1 MTGLWVRVLVTVTL
15 ILLASLLADLVAG
28 GRAAFTVAFSSLV
41 IWICFQL
48 WHLRKMTRWLEDFKL
63 NKTPTGLGTWDVLF
77 SAVFRLA
84 RSYERQQ
91 AQLKLML
98 SSFRSATEAMP
109 DGVVSLDDHHQIT
122 YASRRAAL
130 HLNLRVPDDYGRNIL
145 NLLRHPDFSEYLEQG
160 QWSEPVTLTGVPGDG
175 RSLQVQL
182 IPYGEREQLLLTR
195 DVTEVLKLETTRR
208 DFVVNVSHE
217 LKTPL
222 TVISGF
228 VETLQELPLDKNQR
242 TDILETIRTQAQRM
256 QRLIEDL
263 LVLSRIE
270 SDKTPPGEDHLDMR
284 KALEQLA
291 QDADHLSR
299 GKHQIALA
307 QPLSPDLLIGDEQE
321 LASAF
326 GNLVSNAIRYTPAH
340 GTITLSWRRN
350 EEGQGVFEVRD
361 TGPGIEPEHIGRLT
375 ERFYRVDKGRSRST
389 GGTGLGLA
397 IVKHIA
403 SRHNAHLRIES
414 ALGQGSRFALV
425 FPTQRLLREPQTSAA

>member
-1 MTGLWVRVLVTVTL
+1 MTGLWVRVLVTILL
-15 ILLASLLADLVAG
+15 ILAASLLADELAG
-28 GRAAFTVAFSSLV
+28 GRAAFTVALSSLMV
-41 IWICFQL
+41 WICFQL
-48 WHLRKMTRWLEDFKL
+48 WHLRKMTLWLEDFKL
-63 NKTPTGLGTWDVLF
+63 DRTPTGLGTWDILF
-77 SAVFRLA
+77 SSVFRLA

-91 AQLKLML
+91 KQLKLLL

-109 DGVVSLDDHHQIT
+109 DGVVALDDHHQIT

-130 HLNLRVPDDYGRNIL
+130 HLNLRVPEDYGRSIL
-145 NLLRHPDFSEYLEQG
+145 NLLRHPGFSEYLEQA
-160 QWSEPVTLTGVPGDG
+160 QWSEPVILAGVPSPD
-175 RSLQVQL
+175 RSLQVHL

-208 DFVVNVSHE
+208 DFVANVSHE

-228 VETLQELPLDKNQR
+228 VETLQELPLDKSQR
-242 TDILETIRTQAQRM
+242 ADILETIRTQAQRM

-270 SDKTPPGEDHLDMR
+270 SDKTPPAEDRLDMR
-284 KALEQLA
+284 KTLQQLA
-291 QDADHLSR
+291 EDAHHLSR
-299 GKHQIALA
+299 GRHQIALA
-307 QPLSPDLLIGDEQE
+307 QPLSSDQLIGDEQE

-340 GTITLSWRRN
+340 GKITLSWQLN

-361 TGPGIEPEHIGRLT
+361 TGPGIEPEHIDRLT
-375 ERFYRVDKGRSRST
+375 ERFYRVDRGRSRST

-403 SRHNAHLRIES
+403 SRHNANLKIES
-414 ALGQGSRFALV
+414 EVEVGSSFSLV
-425 FPTQRLLREPQTSAA
+425 FPSQRLVR

>member
-1 MTGLWVRVLVTVTL
+1 
-15 ILLASLLADLVAG
+15 
-28 GRAAFTVAFSSLV
+28 
-41 IWICFQL
+41 
-48 WHLRKMTRWLEDFKL
+48 
-63 NKTPTGLGTWDVLF
+63 
-77 SAVFRLA
+77 VFRLA

-91 AQLKLML
+91 TQLRLML

-130 HLNLRVPDDYGRNIL
+130 HLNLRIPDDYGRNIL
-145 NLLRHPDFSEYLEQG
+145 NLLRHPDFSDYLEQ
-160 QWSEPVTLTGVPGDG
+160 QHWPEPVTLSGVPGPD
-175 RSLQVQL
+175 RSLQVHL

-208 DFVVNVSHE
+208 DFVANVSHE

-270 SDKTPPGEDHLDMR
+270 SDKTPPAEDHLDMR
-284 KALEQLA
+284 KTLEQLA
-291 QDADHLSR
+291 QDASHLSR
-299 GKHQIALA
+299 GRHQIAVD
-307 QPLSPDLLIGDEQE
+307 QPMSPDHLIGDEQE

-340 GTITLSWRRN
+340 GSITLSWQRN
-350 EEGQGVFEVRD
+350 ESGQGIFEVRD
-361 TGPGIEPEHIGRLT
+361 TGPGIESEHIGRLT

-414 ALGQGSRFALV
+414 ELNVGSRFALV
-425 FPTQRLLREPQTSAA
+425 FPNQRLVRDPAR

>member
-1 MTGLWVRVLVTVTL
+1 MTGLWVRVLVTVVL
-15 ILLASLLADLVAG
+15 IFSASILADLLAG

-41 IWICFQL
+41 VWISFQL

-63 NKTPTGLGTWDVLF
+63 DRTPTGLGTWDILF
-77 SAVFRLA
+77 SSVFRLA

-91 AQLKLML
+91 GQLRLML

-145 NLLRHPDFSEYLEQG
+145 NLLRHPGFSDYLEQG
-160 QWSEPVTLTGVPGDG
+160 HWPDPVTLSGVPSPD
-175 RSLQVQL
+175 RSLQVHL

-208 DFVVNVSHE
+208 DFVANVSHE

-228 VETLQELPLDKNQR
+228 VETLQELPLDKSQR
-242 TDILETIRTQAQRM
+242 ADILETIRTQAQRM

-270 SDKTPPGEDHLDMR
+270 SDKTPPAEDRLDMR
-284 KALEQLA
+284 KTLQQLA
-291 QDADHLSR
+291 EDAHHLSR
-299 GKHQIALA
+299 GRHQIALA
-307 QPLSPDLLIGDEQE
+307 QPLSPDQLIGDEQE

-340 GTITLSWRRN
+340 GSITLSWRRD
-350 EEGQGVFEVRD
+350 EEGHGVFEVRD

-403 SRHNAHLRIES
+403 SRHNANLKIES
-414 ALGQGSRFALV
+414 ELSVGSSFSLV
-425 FPTQRLLREPQTSAA
+425 FPSQRLVR

>member
-1 MTGLWVRVLVTVTL
+1 MTGLWIRVLVTVFL

-41 IWICFQL
+41 IWIFFQL
-48 WHLRKMTRWLEDFKL
+48 WHLRKMTQWLEDFKL

-145 NLLRHPDFSEYLEQG
+145 NLLRHPDFSEYLEQN

-175 RSLQVQL
+175 RTLQVQL

-208 DFVVNVSHE
+208 DFVANVSHE

-228 VETLQELPLDKNQR
+228 VETLQELPLDKHQR
-242 TDILETIRTQAQRM
+242 ADILETIRTQAQRM

-270 SDKTPPGEDHLDMR
+270 SDKTPPAEDHLDMR
-284 KALEQLA
+284 KTLQQLA

-299 GKHQIALA
+299 GKHQVALG

-414 ALGQGSRFALV
+414 ALGQGSQFALV
-425 FPTQRLLREPQTSAA
+425 FPTQRLLREPPSS

>member
-1 MTGLWVRVLVTVTL
+1 MTGLWIRVLVTVFL

-41 IWICFQL
+41 IWIFFQL
-48 WHLRKMTRWLEDFKL
+48 WHLRKMTQWLEDFKL

-145 NLLRHPDFSEYLEQG
+145 NLLRHPDFSEYLEQN

-175 RSLQVQL
+175 RTLQVQL

-208 DFVVNVSHE
+208 DFVANVSHE

-228 VETLQELPLDKNQR
+228 VETLQELPLDKHQR
-242 TDILETIRTQAQRM
+242 ADILETIRTQAQRM

-270 SDKTPPGEDHLDMR
+270 SDKTPPAEDHLDMR
-284 KALEQLA
+284 KTLQQLA

-299 GKHQIALA
+299 GKHQVSLG

-340 GTITLSWRRN
+340 GTITL
-350 EEGQGVFEVRD
+350 
-361 TGPGIEPEHIGRLT
+361 
-375 ERFYRVDKGRSRST
+375 
-389 GGTGLGLA
+389 
-397 IVKHIA
+397 
-403 SRHNAHLRIES
+403 
-414 ALGQGSRFALV
+414 
-425 FPTQRLLREPQTSAA
+425 

>member
-1 MTGLWVRVLVTVTL
+1 MTGLWVRVLVTVVL
-15 ILLASLLADLVAG
+15 IFSASILADLLAG

-41 IWICFQL
+41 VWISFQL

-63 NKTPTGLGTWDVLF
+63 DRTPTGLGTWDILF
-77 SAVFRLA
+77 SSVFRLA

-91 AQLKLML
+91 GQLRLML

-145 NLLRHPDFSEYLEQG
+145 NLLRHPGFSDYLEQG
-160 QWSEPVTLTGVPGDG
+160 HWLDPVTLSGVPSPD
-175 RSLQVQL
+175 RSLQVHL

-208 DFVVNVSHE
+208 DFVANVSHE

-222 TVISGF
+222 TVISGL
-228 VETLQELPLDKNQR
+228 VETLQELPLDKSQR
-242 TDILETIRTQAQRM
+242 ADILETIRTQAQRM

-270 SDKTPPGEDHLDMR
+270 SDKTPPAEDRLDMR
-284 KALEQLA
+284 KTLQQLA
-291 QDADHLSR
+291 EDAHHLSR
-299 GKHQIALA
+299 GRHQIALA
-307 QPLSPDLLIGDEQE
+307 QPLSPDQLIGDEQE

-340 GTITLSWRRN
+340 GSITLSWRRD
-350 EEGQGVFEVRD
+350 EEGHGVFEVRD

-403 SRHNAHLRIES
+403 SRHNANLKIES
-414 ALGQGSRFALV
+414 ELSVGSSFSLV
-425 FPTQRLLREPQTSAA
+425 FPSQRLVR